1 MTRSPRSRAQPSRS
15 ECRGAR
21 SIPQA
26 TAAVSPQP
34 PPEATGTPA
43 PTADLTPAPAATP
56 APTPVMTPAPQPTPA
71 PTPAH
76 QPPTATPEPTAVV
89 VALGQP
95 DDAVAAFYREAAA
108 GNFDAAYALWSG
120 RMKATYPRDENLDGR
135 FAKTELVSFDALHT
149 VERTATSATV
159 QANFTESYEGGGS
172 RQFIGYWRLSP
183 GRGSLGPRRAA
194 LLGWRERRRT
204 ATPVSVWASRSG
216 LPTGRRRT
224 PPCRSSPWPDRLNR
238 ITRSSPASRASSASS
253 IAARMACDDSGAGMM
268 PSVRANWTA
277 ASKQAFWA
285 YALASMKPWLVQVAD
300 HRRHAVV
307 AQAPGMDR
315 RRPEVVAERVHL
327 QQRRHCQPCRRSR
340 TGTRPA
346 SGWGTTPA
354 RPPGSVSS
362 SRP

>member
-1 MTRSPRSRAQPSRS
+1 MVPRHAGCFRRPVSKRGKQRKEAARRAALRSAAAATAPKPLIPPPSAFGSERPRPRPRAAAQSPGPRNWPLLWSIAGVAAAAALGVVVAQTLS
-15 ECRGAR
+15 GPNDPLAQIASPTVEVGVPGGEV
-21 SIPQA
+21 IPQA

-172 RQFIGYWRLSP
+172 RQFIGYWRLILVE
-183 GRGSLGPRRAA
+183 GRWVLDEPH
-194 LLGWRERRRT
+194 
-204 ATPVSVWASRSG
+204 
-216 LPTGRRRT
+216 
-224 PPCRSSPWPDRLNR
+224 
-238 ITRSSPASRASSASS
+238 
-253 IAARMACDDSGAGMM
+253 
-268 PSVRANWTA
+268 
-277 ASKQAFWA
+277 
-285 YALASMKPWLVQVAD
+285 Y
-300 HRRHAVV
+300 
-307 AQAPGMDR
+307 
-315 RRPEVVAERVHL
+315 
-327 QQRRHCQPCRRSR
+327 
-340 TGTRPA
+340 
-346 SGWGTTPA
+346 
-354 RPPGSVSS
+354 
-362 SRP
+362 